1 MVTVRLVILLTIPI
15 RANGEHVRPNSEDAQ
30 PHGPTMANVS
40 HNGTYFENQHHP
52 NGSMSPGAGVRTCIR
67 HGLLPCA
74 QQAQGKLDVK
84 IRYAAHARFAVVD
97 GTGVI

>member
-52 NGSMSPGAGVRTCIR
+52 NGPM
-67 HGLLPCA
+67 A
-74 QQAQGKLDVK
+74 QCHLVQVFAPA
-84 IRYAAHARFAVVD
+84 YAMAFFHAHNKRKANW
-97 GTGVI
+97 T